1 MEQFGEA
8 KSLKVSIS
16 LVLLTHSIRGKA
28 FLLDI
33 QNKIYDIQKRIQ
45 DSAVK
50 VGRNP
55 SDVLLLAVTK
65 TVSIEKIQKA
75 YDAGLKDF
83 GENRVQEALEKI
95 PLLPWDVRWHLIGQL
110 QTNKINKTLGRF
122 VLIHSIDSI
131 EQAQAV
137 SNRQVD
143 HTQDVLLEVN
153 TAGEASKSGVGPSLA
168 LSAAQTLSRLP
179 HLKLK
184 GLMTVGPLTE
194 DITKQRDAFKKLK
207 ELFEQIRVKKSQDD
221 SFSILSMGMSGD
233 FEMAIEEGST
243 LVRVGSAIFGARV

>member
-1 MEQFGEA
+1 MG
-8 KSLKVSIS
+8 V
-16 LVLLTHSIRGKA
+16 
-28 FLLDI
+28 
-33 QNKIYDIQKRIQ
+33 QNQIHDIQKRIQ
-45 DSAVK
+45 DSAVR

-55 SDVLLLAVTK
+55 SDILLLAVSK
-65 TVSIEKIQKA
+65 TVSSDNIQKA

-95 PLLPWDVRWHLIGQL
+95 PLLPWDARWHLIGQL

-122 VLIHSIDSI
+122 VLIHSIDSP
-131 EQAQAV
+131 ELAQAV
-137 SNRQVD
+137 SNRQED

-153 TAGEASKSGVGPSLA
+153 TSGEPSKSGVDPSQA
-168 LSAAQTLSRLP
+168 ILSAQILSRLP

-184 GLMTVGPLTE
+184 GLMTVGPLTK
-194 DITKQRDAFKKLK
+194 DQKKQRDAFKKLK
-207 ELFEQIRVKKSQDD
+207 ELFEQIRAKKMEGN

-243 LVRVGSAIFGARV
+243 LVRVGSAIFGART

>member
-1 MEQFGEA
+1 M
-8 KSLKVSIS
+8 
-16 LVLLTHSIRGKA
+16 
-28 FLLDI
+28 DI
-33 QNKIYDIQKRIQ
+33 QNQIHDIQKRIQ
-45 DSAVK
+45 DSAAK

-55 SDVLLLAVTK
+55 SDILLLAVTK

-95 PLLPWDVRWHLIGQL
+95 SLLPWDARWHLIGQL

-122 VLIHSIDSI
+122 VLIHSIDSA
-131 EQAQAV
+131 ELAQAV
-137 SNRQVD
+137 SGRQVD

-153 TAGEASKSGVGPSLA
+153 TSGEASKSGVDPSQA
-168 LSAAQTLSRLP
+168 LLGAQTLSRLP

-194 DITKQRDAFKKLK
+194 DLVKQRDAFKKLK
-207 ELFEQIRVKKSQDD
+207 ELFEKIRAKKSRDD
-221 SFSILSMGMSGD
+221 FFSILSMGMSGD
-233 FEMAIEEGST
+233 FEAAIEEGST
-243 LVRVGSAIFGARV
+243 LVRVGSAIFGARS

>member
-1 MEQFGEA
+1 M
-8 KSLKVSIS
+8 
-16 LVLLTHSIRGKA
+16 
-28 FLLDI
+28 LDI
-33 QNKIYDIQKRIQ
+33 QNQIYEIQKKIQ
-45 DSAVK
+45 DSASR

-55 SDVLLLAVTK
+55 LDILLLAITK
-65 TVSIEKIQKA
+65 TISTDNIQKA
-75 YDAGLKDF
+75 YDAGLKNF

-122 VLIHSIDSI
+122 VLIHSIDST
-131 EQAQAV
+131 ELAQAV
-137 SNRQVD
+137 AQRQGD

-153 TAGEASKSGVGPSLA
+153 TSGEASKSGVEPSQAFLT
-168 LSAAQTLSRLP
+168 AQTLSRLP

-184 GLMTVGPLTE
+184 GLMTVGPLT
-194 DITKQRDAFKKLK
+194 DDRQKQRDAFKKLK
-207 ELFEQIRVKKSQDD
+207 ELFEKIQAERWAGD

-243 LVRVGSAIFGARV
+243 LVRVGSAIFGARA